1 MVLERVAYQAAGG
14 TVGPSRRRA
23 DHAIKFVLVPELP
36 VICSFNQTDPV
47 DFTPIAGPCGIKSV
61 MYIEIMDTTLR
72 DGEQTS
78 GVSYTAA
85 EKLNIAKMLLEE
97 VKVDRV
103 EVASAR
109 ISDGEFDAAS
119 RIIRWARENGF
130 LDKVEILGFVDGTRS
145 LDWIR
150 NAGGEVINLLC
161 KGSLKHVQG
170 QLRKEPAEHVAD
182 IKATLAHAR
191 QLGVRV
197 NVYFEDW
204 SNGMRN
210 SPEYVFYLTEAL
222 REQAIE
228 RFMLPDTLGIL
239 NPDETF
245 RFVQQMV
252 KRFPGIRFDFH
263 AHNDYDLSV
272 ANCFSAVKAGAT
284 ALHVTVNGL
293 GERAGNAP
301 LSSVVALLKDHLH
314 ADFSVDETMLYNV
327 SKLVEVFSGIGVP
340 SNKPVIGEHVFTQTC
355 GVHADGD
362 NKGNLYHNDLI
373 PERFGRTRKY
383 ALGKTSGN
391 ASIRKNLEALG
402 IELDPEALR
411 KVTQRVVELGDK
423 KENISPE
430 DLPYIISDVLGRE
443 MLPEKIKIRN
453 YYSSH
458 VYNLKPISTL
468 SIEIEGEVYEATSTG
483 DGQYDAFMKAVKSIY
498 DQLGKKLPQLVD
510 YKISI
515 PPGGRTDAF
524 VETIIT
530 WDLDGRVFKT
540 RGFEFDQQEAAITAT
555 LKMLN
560 RIEMQPVAPTTSAS
574 V

>member
-1 MVLERVAYQAAGG
+1 
-14 TVGPSRRRA
+14 
-23 DHAIKFVLVPELP
+23 
-36 VICSFNQTDPV
+36 
-47 DFTPIAGPCGIKSV
+47 

-78 GVSYTAA
+78 GVSYTAS

-97 VKVDRV
+97 VKVDRI
-103 EVASAR
+103 EIASAR
-109 ISDGEFDAAS
+109 ISEGEYDAAGK
-119 RIIRWARENGF
+119 IVRWARDNGY
-130 LDKVEILGFVDGTRS
+130 LEKVEILGFVDDNRS
-145 LDWIR
+145 LDWI
-150 NAGGEVINLLC
+150 NKAGGKVVNLLC

-170 QLRKEPAEHVAD
+170 QLRRSPEEHIAD
-182 IKATLAHAR
+182 IKKSLAYS
-191 QLGVRV
+191 QSLGIKV

-210 SPEYVFYLTEAL
+210 SQDYVFFLMDQL
-222 REQAIE
+222 SDQPIE
-228 RFMLPDTLGIL
+228 RYMLPDTLGVL
-239 NPDETF
+239 SPDETYDY
-245 RFVQQMV
+245 VKKMV
-252 KRFPGIRFDFH
+252 TRYPGKHFDLH
-263 AHNDYDLSV
+263 AHNDYDFSV
-272 ANCFSAVKAGAT
+272 ANCFSAVKAGISG
-284 ALHVTVNGL
+284 LHVTVNGL
-293 GERAGNAP
+293 GERAGNTP
-301 LSSVVALLKDHLH
+301 LSSVIAMLKDHVK
-314 ADFSVDETMLYNV
+314 ADFSVDESTLCSV

-340 SNKPVIGEHVFTQTC
+340 NNKPVIGEHVFTQTC

-362 NKGNLYHNDLI
+362 NKGNLYHNELL

-391 ASIRKNLEALG
+391 ASIRKNLEELG

-423 KENISPE
+423 KENITTE

-443 MLPEKIKIRN
+443 LLQERIKIRN

-458 VYNLKPISTL
+458 VYNLKPVATI
-468 SIEIEGEVYEATSTG
+468 SIEIDGDVYEATSTG
-483 DGQYDAFMKAVKSIY
+483 DGQYDAFMKALKSIY
-498 DQLGKKLPQLVD
+498 DELGKRLPQLIN

-530 WDLDGRVFKT
+530 WELDDRQFKT
-540 RGFEFDQQEAAITAT
+540 RGFESDQQAAAITAT

-560 RIEMQPVAPTTSAS
+560 LLEGKR
-574 V
+574 

>member
-1 MVLERVAYQAAGG
+1 
-14 TVGPSRRRA
+14 
-23 DHAIKFVLVPELP
+23 
-36 VICSFNQTDPV
+36 
-47 DFTPIAGPCGIKSV
+47 

-78 GVSYTAA
+78 GVSYTAS

-97 VKVDRV
+97 VKVDRI

-109 ISDGEFDAAS
+109 ISDGEFEAAS
-119 RIIRWARENGF
+119 KIVKWATENDL
-130 LDKVEILGFVDGTRS
+130 LDKIEILGFVDDNRS
-145 LDWIR
+145 LDWI
-150 NAGGEVINLLC
+150 NKAGGKVINLLC

-170 QLRKEPAEHVAD
+170 QLKKKPEEHVSD
-182 IKATLAHAR
+182 IKKAIAYAK
-191 QLGVRV
+191 QLGIKV

-210 SPEYVFYLTEAL
+210 SPDYVFFLTDAL
-222 REQAIE
+222 KDEPIE
-228 RFMLPDTLGIL
+228 RYMLPDTLGVL
-239 NPDETF
+239 NPEETF
-245 RFVQQMV
+245 NYVKQMV
-252 KRFPGIRFDFH
+252 EKFPGKKFDLH

-272 ANCFSAVKAGAT
+272 ANCFAGVKAGVSG
-284 ALHVTVNGL
+284 LHVTVNGL
-293 GERAGNAP
+293 GERAGNTP
-301 LSSVVALLKDHLH
+301 LSSVVALLKDHLKV
-314 ADFSVDETMLYNV
+314 DFSVDESTLYNV

-340 SNKPVIGEHVFTQTC
+340 NNKPVIGENVFTQTC

-362 NKGNLYHNDLI
+362 NKGNLYHNELM

-391 ASIRKNLEALG
+391 ASIKKNLEELG

-423 KENISPE
+423 KENITTE

-443 MLPEKIKIRN
+443 MLQEKIKIRN

-458 VYNLKPISTL
+458 VYNLKPVATL
-468 SIEIEGEVYEATSTG
+468 SIEIDGKVYEATSTG
-483 DGQYDAFMKAVKSIY
+483 DGQYDAFMQAVKSIY

-510 YKISI
+510 YRISI

-530 WDLDGRVFKT
+530 WDLHERQFKT
-540 RGFEFDQQEAAITAT
+540 RGFESDQQAAAITAT

-560 RIEMQPVAPTTSAS
+560 LIEDKHR
-574 V
+574 

>member
-1 MVLERVAYQAAGG
+1 
-14 TVGPSRRRA
+14 
-23 DHAIKFVLVPELP
+23 
-36 VICSFNQTDPV
+36 
-47 DFTPIAGPCGIKSV
+47 
-61 MYIEIMDTTLR
+61 MDTTLR

-78 GVSYTAA
+78 GVAYTAT

-97 VKVDRV
+97 VKVDRI

-109 ISDGEFDAAS
+109 ISEGEFEGAS
-119 RIIRWARENGF
+119 KILRWAQDNDF
-130 LDKVEILGFVDGTRS
+130 LDRVEILGFVDDNRS
-145 LDWIR
+145 LDWIHK
-150 NAGGEVINLLC
+150 AGGKVINLLC

-170 QLRKEPAEHVAD
+170 QLRKSPEEHVQD
-182 IKATLAHAR
+182 IRKAIAHATK
-191 QLGVRV
+191 LGIKV
-197 NVYFEDW
+197 NVYLEDW

-210 SPEYVFYLTEAL
+210 SPEYVFFLVDSLKNET
-222 REQAIE
+222 IE
-228 RFMLPDTLGIL
+228 RFMLPDTLGVL
-239 NPDETF
+239 NPDEAF
-245 RFVQQMV
+245 RFTKQMV
-252 KRFPGIRFDFH
+252 EKLPGKKIDLH

-272 ANCFSAVKAGAT
+272 ANCFAAVKAGVT
-284 ALHVTVNGL
+284 GLHVTVNGL
-293 GERAGNAP
+293 GERAGNTP
-301 LSSVVALLKDHLH
+301 LSSVVALLKDHLK
-314 ADFSVDETMLYNV
+314 ADLSVDETMLYNV

-340 SNKPVIGEHVFTQTC
+340 HNKPVIGENVFTQTC

-362 NKGNLYHNDLI
+362 NKGNLYHNELM

-391 ASIRKNLEALG
+391 ASIKKNLEELG

-443 MLPEKIKIRN
+443 LLPEKIKIRN

-458 VYNLKPISTL
+458 VYNLKPVATL
-468 SIEIEGEVYEATSTG
+468 SIEIDGNVYEATSTG
-483 DGQYDAFMKAVKSIY
+483 DGQYDAFMQAVKSIY
-498 DQLGKKLPQLVD
+498 DQLGKDLPQLVD
-510 YKISI
+510 YRISI

-530 WDLDGRVFKT
+530 WELDGRQFKT
-540 RGFEFDQQEAAITAT
+540 RGFESDQQAAAITAT

-560 RIEMQPVAPTTSAS
+560 HIER
-574 V
+574 

>member
-1 MVLERVAYQAAGG
+1 
-14 TVGPSRRRA
+14 
-23 DHAIKFVLVPELP
+23 
-36 VICSFNQTDPV
+36 
-47 DFTPIAGPCGIKSV
+47 

-78 GVSYTAA
+78 GVSYTAT

-103 EVASAR
+103 EIASAR
-109 ISDGEFDAAS
+109 ISEGEFEGAS

-130 LDKVEILGFVDGTRS
+130 LDRVEILGFVDDNRS
-145 LDWIR
+145 LDWISR
-150 NAGGEVINLLC
+150 AGGKVINLLC

-170 QLRKEPAEHVAD
+170 QLRKTPEEHVSD
-182 IKATLAHAR
+182 IRKTIANAKKAGLK
-191 QLGVRV
+191 V

-204 SNGMRN
+204 SNGMRHSPDYVYFLIN
-210 SPEYVFYLTEAL
+210 SLKDE
-222 REQAIE
+222 AIE
-228 RFMLPDTLGIL
+228 RFMLPDTLGVL
-239 NPDETF
+239 NPDESF
-245 RFVQQMV
+245 RFVKDMV
-252 KRFPGIRFDFH
+252 DRFPGKHFDFH

-272 ANCFSAVKAGAT
+272 ANCFEAVKAGA
-284 ALHVTVNGL
+284 AGLHVTVNGL
-293 GERAGNAP
+293 GERAGNTP

-314 ADFSVDETMLYNV
+314 ADFAVDESKLYNV

-340 SNKPVIGEHVFTQTC
+340 ANKPVIGEHVFTQTC

-362 NKGNLYHNDLI
+362 NKGNLYHNDLM

-391 ASIRKNLEALG
+391 ASIKKNLESLG
-402 IELDPEALR
+402 IELEPEALR

-443 MLPEKIKIRN
+443 LIPEKIKIRN

-458 VYNLKPISTL
+458 VYNLKPVSTL
-468 SIEIEGEVYEATSTG
+468 SIEIDGQVYEATSTG

-498 DQLGKKLPQLVD
+498 DQLGKKLPQLTD

-530 WDLDGRVFKT
+530 WDMDGHVFKT

-560 RIEMQPVAPTTSAS
+560 LIETRHHAAPATVDRLAGQTG
-574 V
+574 

>member
-1 MVLERVAYQAAGG
+1 
-14 TVGPSRRRA
+14 
-23 DHAIKFVLVPELP
+23 
-36 VICSFNQTDPV
+36 
-47 DFTPIAGPCGIKSV
+47 

-78 GVSYTAA
+78 GVAYTAT

-97 VKVDRV
+97 VKVDRI
-103 EVASAR
+103 EIASAR
-109 ISDGEFDAAS
+109 ISDGEFEGAS
-119 RIIRWARENGF
+119 KIIRWAKDNGF
-130 LDKVEILGFVDGTRS
+130 LDRIEILGFVDDNRS
-145 LDWIR
+145 LDWI
-150 NAGGEVINLLC
+150 NKAGGKVVNLLC

-170 QLRKEPAEHVAD
+170 QLRKSPEQHLAD
-182 IKATLAHAR
+182 IKKTIAYAR
-191 QLGVRV
+191 QLGISV

-204 SNGMRN
+204 SNGMRH
-210 SPEYVFYLTEAL
+210 SPDYVFFLVNGLKDE
-222 REQAIE
+222 AIE
-228 RFMLPDTLGIL
+228 HFMLPDTLGIL

-245 RFVQQMV
+245 SFVKQMV
-252 KRFPGIRFDFH
+252 DKFPGKKFDLH

-272 ANCFSAVKAGAT
+272 ANCFAGVKAGASG
-284 ALHVTVNGL
+284 LHVTVNGL
-293 GERAGNAP
+293 GERAGNTP
-301 LSSVVALLKDHLH
+301 LSSVVALLKDHLK
-314 ADFSVDETMLYNV
+314 ADFSVDETTLFSA
-327 SKLVEVFSGIGVP
+327 SKLVEIFSGISVP
-340 SNKPVIGEHVFTQTC
+340 KNKPVIGEHVFTQTC

-362 NKGNLYHNDLI
+362 NKGNLYHNDLL

-391 ASIRKNLEALG
+391 ASIKKNLEELG
-402 IELDPEALR
+402 IELDPEALK

-423 KENISPE
+423 KENISTE

-443 MLPEKIKIRN
+443 LVPEKIRIRN

-458 VYNLKPISTL
+458 VYNLKPVATL
-468 SIEIEGEVYEATSTG
+468 SIEINGQVYEATSTG

-498 DQLGKKLPQLVD
+498 DQLGKTLPQLMD

-530 WDLDGRVFKT
+530 WALDNRQFKT
-540 RGFEFDQQEAAITAT
+540 RGFEADQQAAAITAT

-560 RIEMQPVAPTTSAS
+560 LIEDKRG
-574 V
+574 